1 MATLLNLHTCTVQQT
16 RATINKIQ
24 SLFHFTATLSFL
36 YYRFSHLFHFY
47 HDILIFPW
55 TLITTAELIF
65 TFLWALSQAFEWR
78 PVTRTAHPENIA
90 GNIELPG
97 IDVFIC
103 TADSKREPTVEVMNT
118 VLSAMALD
126 YPPEK
131 LAVYLSDDGGS
142 PLTLYAVKE
151 ACLFGR
157 SWIPFCR
164 GYGIKTRC
172 PEQYFESLGDDDER
186 VVWSDQ
192 FKEEE
197 EEIKVGQRI

>member
-1 MATLLNLHTCTVQQT
+1 MDSHHHRRAHLHLPLGPVPGF
-16 RATINKIQ
+16 RVAAGH
-24 SLFHFTATLSFL
+24 S
-36 YYRFSHLFHFY
+36 YR
-47 HDILIFPW
+47 PP
-55 TLITTAELIF
+55 
-65 TFLWALSQAFEWR
+65 R
-78 PVTRTAHPENIA
+78 KHPR
-90 GNIELPG
+90 NIELLG

-103 TADSKREPTVEVMNT
+103 TADSKKEPTVEVMNT